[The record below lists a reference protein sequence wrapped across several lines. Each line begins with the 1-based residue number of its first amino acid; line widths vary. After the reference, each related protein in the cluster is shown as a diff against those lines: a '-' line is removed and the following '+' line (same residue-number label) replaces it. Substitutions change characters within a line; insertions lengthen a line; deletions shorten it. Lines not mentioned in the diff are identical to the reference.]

1 MTKRTNEEWLVALQ
15 GPGRDRAIR
24 DLRAVITRGLKVT
37 FAGRVRGLEET
48 TEDFAQD
55 ALMRVLNN
63 LDSFRGESH
72 FTTWAQRI
80 AVRVAYAELRRK
92 RWRDVSLQEVV
103 ERHAG
108 SSREPSALTDR
119 RSSSPERE
127 TERKMMAETL
137 QSFIHEELTQ
147 RQREA
152 MVAVMFEGM
161 PLEETA
167 RRMETNRNALYKLL
181 YDARKKLKKRIEAE
195 GLTPREVL
203 EAIGEG

>member
-55 ALMRVLNN
+55 ALMSVLNN

-80 AVRVAYAELRRK
+80 AVRVAYTELRRK

>member
-15 GPGRDRAIR
+15 GPERDRAIR
-24 DLRAVITRGLKVT
+24 DLRAMITRGLKVT

-55 ALMRVLNN
+55 ALMSVLNN

-80 AVRVAYAELRRK
+80 AVRVAYTELRRK